1 MFPYTLYDL
10 MTMIQFPEGMLKSCL
25 LCHVLKAFG
34 NSAISVQCVR
44 YDSLEDKGSQNMKLI
59 THLCSA
65 D

>member
-1 MFPYTLYDL
+1 MI
-10 MTMIQFPEGMLKSCL
+10 MIQFPEGMLGSYL

-34 NSAISVQCVR
+34 NSAISVQCV
-44 YDSLEDKGSQNMKLI
+44 LEDKGSQNMKLI